1 MQIKRF
7 NKGKENIV
15 GFILNGDLYSIDST
29 IYRNFKIT
37 DESQTRIKPAIR
49 KTMEQLYKELIELEE
64 IDMQMMKLQ
73 EKKRKIHKELRTK
86 QERVK
91 KVYQSEANIVLSETL
106 IDKIIEVFENTSLKR
121 DVRSKVKDGISE
133 GYVYFDNCKKRLDIH
148 IPVDIV
154 RHPRG
159 GEYGVLYREYDGS
172 MSSYDMSEAEFN
184 DQLSEAQFK
193 KWLSLKSFISMFN
206 IEDRN
211 IKNTFDFGVT
221 ISDKTAELYLSA
233 SYNFSK
239 AEFKKE
245 EEKLILNKFKA
256 IVKKYK

>member
-29 IYRNFKIT
+29 IYRNFKII
-37 DESQTRIKPAIR
+37 DESQTRIKPEIR
-49 KTMEQLYKELIELEE
+49 KTMEQLYKKLIELEKVDE
-64 IDMQMMKLQ
+64 QIIKLQ
-73 EKKRKIHKELRTK
+73 EKKRKIHQELRTK

-91 KVYQSEANIVLSETL
+91 KVYQSESNIVLSEAL

-121 DVRSKVKDGISE
+121 NVRSKVKDGISE
-133 GYVYFDNCKKRLDIH
+133 GYVYFNNYKKRLDIY

-172 MSSYDMSEAEFN
+172 MSSYNMSEAKFN
-184 DQLSEAQFK
+184 DQLSKAQFK
-193 KWLSLKSFISMFN
+193 KWSSLKSFISMF
-206 IEDRN
+206 EVKDKN
-211 IKNTFDFGVT
+211 IKNAFDFGV
-221 ISDKTAELYLSA
+221 IINDKTAELYLSV
-233 SYNFSK
+233 SYIFSK

-245 EEKLILNKFKA
+245 EVSEILKKFKNVA
-256 IVKKYK
+256 KTL